1 MGFGAQWI
9 EHKGLISRLP
19 ESVLAALDREVNPK
33 RPITLL
39 DVGVENGGTVE
50 VWQRV
55 LPEGSRVLPVDL
67 NAECAG
73 LGVGVLIGDA
83 GDRDWLRGTFGREGF
98 DVIVND
104 TRTWLP
110 VLWPWLIPGGLL
122 VTVDPPRG
130 VVERLTRFSREPG
143 PLPYEEVLRVG
154 VYERCVVVEKCQPRA
169 HADHEL
175 LVGTVA
181 GVLSEEDLYAQGIL
195 RLVASNPEGGQA

>member
-67 NAECAG
+67 NAY
-73 LGVGVLIGDA
+73 
-83 GDRDWLRGTFGREGF
+83 R
-98 DVIVND
+98 
-104 TRTWLP
+104 
-110 VLWPWLIPGGLL
+110 
-122 VTVDPPRG
+122 
-130 VVERLTRFSREPG
+130 
-143 PLPYEEVLRVG
+143 
-154 VYERCVVVEKCQPRA
+154 
-169 HADHEL
+169 
-175 LVGTVA
+175 
-181 GVLSEEDLYAQGIL
+181 
-195 RLVASNPEGGQA
+195 